1 MYDVAG
7 GGDGTISL
15 IFDDDWEALP
25 SWEVFH
31 ICCSIIGRIFDKEHV
46 KEHSCILTGAY
57 LHKLTTLSP
66 WSKDLWM
73 KCAQQRYGGS
83 ITHRSQDHFIFVA
96 LDEQRGGNDDRDIY
110 GIFFLTWV
118 FKHKEDY
125 LFAAHGSFFFIACQN
140 TMKDSCMDPCT
151 ILLPAYGEKL
161 VYTFIDLHTLTIL
174 MQCIASQEGK
184 LVKLLHELYW
194 PIYMMEATIS
204 FAALGKCFITTCM
217 FNC

>member
-1 MYDVAG
+1 LYDVAG

-15 IFDDDWEALP
+15 IFVDDWESLP

-31 ICCSIIGRIFDKEHV
+31 ICCNIIGRIFDKEHV
-46 KEHSCILTGAY
+46 KEHSCISTGAY
-57 LHKLTTLSP
+57 LHKLTALSP

-83 ITHRSQDHFIFVA
+83 ITHRSHDHFIFVT
-96 LDEQRGGNDDRDIY
+96 LDEKRGSNDDRDIY

-140 TMKDSCMDPCT
+140 TMKDSCMEPCT
-151 ILLPAYGEKL
+151 ILLLAYGEKL
-161 VYTFIDLHTLTIL
+161 IYTFIDFHTLTIL
-174 MQCIASQEGK
+174 MQCFSSQEGK
-184 LVKLLHELYW
+184 LVKLPHELYW
-194 PIYMMEATIS
+194 DNLHDGHSHLFCSLGQMFYHHIYV
-204 FAALGKCFITTCM
+204 
-217 FNC
+217 